1 MDPTVKPRND
11 NDMKTTI
18 IIPARYASTRLPGK
32 PLIKIA
38 GQTMLQRVYQIALEA
53 IKNIADAK
61 ILIATDDKR
70 IADHAKEIG
79 ADFIMTPIS
88 CPTGTDRAWKAVEQL
103 DDKPEFILNL
113 QGDTPFTPPDFIT
126 KLIETATHDKN
137 AKVITP
143 VTQLSWKELD
153 KLREH
158 KKQTPFSGTTVILDK
173 NNNALWFSKNII
185 PAIRKEEKLRQTSKL
200 SPIYR
205 HIGIYGYRYD
215 MRQKYVT
222 LEPTNYEKL
231 EGLEQLR
238 LLENGIAI
246 QAVPVDYQDRPAMS
260 GIDTIEDVKRAEE
273 LIRK

>member
-1 MDPTVKPRND
+1 
-11 NDMKTTI
+11 MKTTI

-79 ADFIMTPIS
+79 VNFVMTPVN
-88 CPTGTDRAWKAVEQL
+88 CPTGTDRAWNAIEQL
-103 DDKPEFILNL
+103 NDKPEFILNL

-126 KLIETATHDKN
+126 KLIEVATNDAN
-137 AKVITP
+137 IKVITP

-158 KKQTPFSGTTVILDK
+158 KKQTPFSGTTVVLNK

-185 PAIRKEEKLRQTSKL
+185 PAIRKEEKFRQESNL

-205 HIGIYGYRYD
+205 HIGIYGYRYE
-215 MRQKYVT
+215 MLQKYVT
-222 LEPTNYEKL
+222 LKPTYYEKL

-246 QAVPVDYQDRPAMS
+246 RAVPVDYQGRPEIS

-273 LIRK
+273 LLIN

>member
-1 MDPTVKPRND
+1 
-11 NDMKTTI
+11 MKTTI

-38 GQTMLQRVYQIALEA
+38 GKTMLQRVYEIAQTA
-53 IKNIADAK
+53 TKNIKNTQ

-79 ADFIMTPIS
+79 ADFVMTPIS
-88 CPTGTDRAWKAVEQL
+88 CTTGTDRVWKAIEQL
-103 DDKPEFILNL
+103 DNKPDFILNL

-126 KLIETATHDKN
+126 KLIEVAAQDEN

-153 KLREH
+153 KLRKH
-158 KKQTPFSGTTVILDK
+158 KQQTPFSGTTVILNK

-185 PAIRKEEKLRQTSKL
+185 PAIRKEEKLRKESDL
-200 SPIYR
+200 SPVYR
-205 HIGIYGYRYD
+205 HIGIYGYRFE
-215 MRQKYVT
+215 MLQKYVT

-238 LLENGIAI
+238 LLENGFTIR
-246 QAVPVDYQDRPAMS
+246 AVPVNYQGLPAMS
-260 GIDTIEDVKRAEE
+260 GIDTIEDVKRAETF
-273 LIRK
+273 IRK